1 MKSFAVVFIF
11 TQVITS
17 PELGLV
23 FVLWALAVWYLA
35 AAAGQIAED
44 RRASRALKAR
54 MAGSRVAG
62 RAAGATAGPGGGLSD
77 DGR

>member
-1 MKSFAVVFIF
+1 MKSFAAVFIF

-54 MAGSRVAG
+54 MAGSR
-62 RAAGATAGPGGGLSD
+62 AAGVTAGPGGGLSD